1 MSVGRK
7 RSFDKS
13 EALDKAMRL
22 FWENGYSGTSVSDL
36 TEQLG
41 INKPSLYAAFGNKEK
56 LFQSALERYMACY
69 AAPLLEQ
76 LTMADE
82 KPLAERIRRYM
93 NNIIELVSDTA
104 SPKGCLFV
112 KSSCEAGGTGVPEEV
127 TQALQN
133 MGLATQQVLIT
144 LFDKEQRL
152 GRLPATAEPKVMADY
167 LMSVLYG
174 ISVLARQG
182 RPKQELNSIIEMT
195 INTLSLQLDDTE
207 VVPVA
212 G

>member
-69 AAPLLEQ
+69 AAPLLDQLSKSDEQ
-76 LTMADE
+76 
-82 KPLAERIRRYM
+82 PLAQRIRHYM
-93 NNIIELVSDTA
+93 SNIIELVSNKT
-104 SPKGCLFV
+104 SPQGCLFV

-133 MGLATQQVLIT
+133 MGLATQQVLT
-144 LFDKEQRL
+144 SLFEQEQSQ
-152 GRLPATAEPKVMADY
+152 GRLPATADPKVMADY

-182 RPKQELNSIIEMT
+182 RCKDELMT
-195 INTLSLQLDDTE
+195 AAEFAIATLLPGQTSRE
-207 VVPVA
+207 H
-212 G
+212 

>member
-36 TEQLG
+36 TQQLG

-76 LTMADE
+76 LTKTDE
-82 KPLAERIRRYM
+82 EPLAQRIRHYM
-93 NNIIELVSDTA
+93 SNIIELVSDKT

-127 TQALQN
+127 TQALQS
-133 MGLATQQVLIT
+133 MGLDTRQVLT
-144 LFDKEQRL
+144 SLFEQEQSR
-152 GRLPATAEPKVMADY
+152 GRLPDTAEPNVMADY

-182 RPKQELNSIIEMT
+182 RSKDELKTAAEFAVNSLFPDQT
-195 INTLSLQLDDTE
+195 RSDH
-207 VVPVA
+207 
-212 G
+212 

>member
-36 TEQLG
+36 TQQLG

-76 LTMADE
+76 LTRPDE
-82 KPLAERIRRYM
+82 QPLAERIRHYM
-93 NNIIELVSDTA
+93 SNIIELVSNKT

-127 TQALQN
+127 TQALQS
-133 MGLATQQVLIT
+133 MGLDTRQVLT
-144 LFDKEQRL
+144 SLFEQEQSR
-152 GRLPATAEPKVMADY
+152 GRLP
-167 LMSVLYG
+167 
-174 ISVLARQG
+174 
-182 RPKQELNSIIEMT
+182 
-195 INTLSLQLDDTE
+195 DT
-207 VVPVA
+207 
-212 G
+212 

>member
-41 INKPSLYAAFGNKEK
+41 INKPSLYAAFGNKEQ

-76 LTMADE
+76 LTTPDE
-82 KPLAERIRRYM
+82 QPLAQRVRRYM
-93 NNIIELVSDTA
+93 NNIIELVSDTS

-112 KSSCEAGGTGVPEEV
+112 KSSCEAGGTGIPEEI
-127 TQALQN
+127 TQSLQN
-133 MGLATQQVLIT
+133 MGLASQQVLTT
-144 LFDKEQRL
+144 LFEQEQRQ
-152 GRLPATAEPKVMADY
+152 GRLSTTAEPKVLADY

-182 RPKQELNSIIEMT
+182 RPKQELSTIVEMT
-195 INTLSLQLDDTE
+195 ITTLSLQSADT
-207 VVPVA
+207 A
-212 G
+212 

>member
-36 TEQLG
+36 TQQLG

-76 LTMADE
+76 LSRPDE
-82 KPLAERIRRYM
+82 QPLAERIRRYM
-93 NNIIELVSDTA
+93 SNIIELVSDKT

-127 TQALQN
+127 TQALQS
-133 MGLATQQVLIT
+133 MGLDTRQVLT
-144 LFDKEQRL
+144 SLFEQEQSR
-152 GRLPATAEPKVMADY
+152 GRLPDTAEANVMADY

-182 RPKQELNSIIEMT
+182 RGKDELMT
-195 INTLSLQLDDTE
+195 AAEFAISSLLPGQTSGE
-207 VVPVA
+207 H
-212 G
+212 

>member
-7 RSFDKS
+7 RSFDKA

-36 TEQLG
+36 TQQLG

-76 LTMADE
+76 LTRPDE
-82 KPLAERIRRYM
+82 QPLAERIRHYM
-93 NNIIELVSDTA
+93 SNIIELVSNKT

-127 TQALQN
+127 TQALQS
-133 MGLATQQVLIT
+133 MGLDTRQVLT
-144 LFDKEQRL
+144 SLFEQEQSR
-152 GRLPATAEPKVMADY
+152 GRLPDTAEANVMADY

-182 RPKQELNSIIEMT
+182 RGKDELMT
-195 INTLSLQLDDTE
+195 AAEFAISSLLPGQTSGE
-207 VVPVA
+207 H
-212 G
+212 

>member
-41 INKPSLYAAFGNKEK
+41 INKPSLYAAFGNKEQ
-56 LFQSALERYMACY
+56 LFQSALERYMARY

-76 LTMADE
+76 LTTPDE
-82 KPLAERIRRYM
+82 KPLAQRVRHYM
-93 NNIIELVSDTA
+93 NNIIELVSDTS
-104 SPKGCLFV
+104 SPKGCLYV
-112 KSSCEAGGTGVPEEV
+112 KSSCEAGGTGIPEEI
-127 TQALQN
+127 TQSLQN
-133 MGLATQQVLIT
+133 MGLASQQVLTT
-144 LFDKEQRL
+144 LFEQEQRQ
-152 GRLPATAEPKVMADY
+152 GRLSTTAEPKVLADY

-182 RPKQELNSIIEMT
+182 RPKQELSTIVEMT
-195 INTLSLQLDDTE
+195 IKTLSLQSADT
-207 VVPVA
+207 A
-212 G
+212 